1 MTARIPSYCKCNDGQ
16 FYHDCDD
23 FIYLSQSTSGD
34 ECGVGVGCQPR
45 GMMTISIGVK
55 SEACQD
61 KPDFDGLENGLIQ
74 P

>member
-23 FIYLSQSTSGD
+23 FIYMSQSTSGN

-61 KPDFDGLENGLIQ
+61 KPDFDGLENGLIK

>member
-23 FIYLSQSTSGD
+23 FIYMSQSTSGK
-34 ECGVGVGCQPR
+34 VGCEASRSDDHQHW
-45 GMMTISIGVK
+45 

-61 KPDFDGLENGLIQ
+61 KPDFDGLANGLIQ

>member
-1 MTARIPSYCKCNDGQ
+1 MTARIPSYCKCNDRQ

-23 FIYLSQSTSGD
+23 FIYMSQSTN
-34 ECGVGVGCQPR
+34 ECDVGVGCQAF
-45 GMMTISIGVK
+45 GNDDHQHW

-61 KPDFDGLENGLIQ
+61 EPDFDGLGNGLIR